1 MLVLEMQTKAFLQ
14 AVFFFFGRNFFQEMA
29 LIGRE
34 VGKSTCLAVY
44 GRSGGGG
51 VSPENVKCSEVTLG
65 DFSNHDTLE
74 GRLGCTTPE
83 KLGNL

>member
-1 MLVLEMQTKAFLQ
+1 MEGL
-14 AVFFFFGRNFFQEMA
+14 
-29 LIGRE
+29 
-34 VGKSTCLAVY
+34 
-44 GRSGGGG
+44 GGG